1 MVQAFFSLY
10 CLVKNTLPSKVFF
23 KCFKVQIL
31 FFFLKKFLD
40 FEEDGSQNAKICV
53 GNRDVLAMQYQQ
65 EMEPPMRHYIIC
77 K

>member
-1 MVQAFFSLY
+1 MCSLSSLKY
-10 CLVKNTLPSKVFF
+10 KFCSLF
-23 KCFKVQIL
+23 KKIV
-31 FFFLKKFLD
+31 D

-53 GNRDVLAMQYQQ
+53 GNRDVLAVQYQQ